1 MRRRL
6 EETRE
11 KEILEQQEEEDDE
24 EEEEQIC
31 RICHSPGDSKNPL
44 KYPCACSGSI
54 RFVHSKCL
62 LRWMKQSIT
71 LKCEV
76 CDHKYSMGR
85 VYAENTPTRLPL
97 REFVGGIP
105 KKACHVVP
113 FYVRICVSVLNQL
126 LVLPYIAF
134 WIWRLSLENTFFE
147 AKELL
152 VYCHMSPST
161 FMMRDWLYALVIGN
175 IVLILIMWLCC
186 FAEDWFE
193 IAIPPQ
199 PGNRNHNADEIGEAA
214 GMERQDTAGVRDADL
229 VELLL
234 TVLMALLRY
243 FRELIISVFRL
254 AVHDPVRRTCIY
266 LATCF
271 LYFTLSNNVQQTLV
285 VVRFL
290 GRIIPLCLSRL
301 FFAASSIFTPFIKSA
316 LYIENNSLKNAS
328 LVITNLSAEIQNDG
342 LISGAIEVVAETFT
356 ADSTGPGEDLKSVGI
371 PLLVYQISGLYDVIT
386 LATGYMI
393 AVPLILIPL
402 GVPRRNIASK
412 LRYRLRKLLTTMINP
427 FFLIIHLGVLPLVYG
442 WWLDVCTITVLG
454 RSISDRVEFFSEFPL
469 FSALMHWAIGIMYLF
484 QIHISTSHVQRVP
497 RNEVLYFFHD
507 LAEPIHIILR
517 GLTSDVR
524 VQDSKFLFSIA
535 VNGILMV
542 CLVYLPVILTM
553 RLASTIFPLHISVS
567 DPFTEIPAVMLLLQI
582 CLHYAIELRETVEA
596 LLRKW
601 VTAVCCVLSLVGF
614 LCSRPEDIGGQEN
627 VKVERQQDRLHD
639 GLIAAQDPNKN
650 IFIPIGST
658 FVLRV
663 VLFVLLAWIMF
674 LLWIMLLLFVSSLI
688 IVSLP
693 VGRVLLSSISHLPIT
708 HGIKCNDLY
717 AFFIGNVSIWTSFTG
732 ARYFIEHFKA
742 GKGHL
747 HICKS
752 FCIIVRGS
760 VLLSLWI
767 IVIPLLIGLLLEFS
781 FMVPIRA
788 LVVEAPVLVLCQ
800 DWAVGFIIFK
810 LWRTLVVLNH
820 GSVLVD
826 ESWRIKI
833 ERVRENDV
841 LKLPRRWMVQEIL
854 IPIIMN
860 LLMFLCPPYFARW
873 IVPSL
878 GFPVTANS
886 TVDLLTWVAYVTII
900 VLSSCAKIFPV
911 WISKLHNSIRD
922 DRYSGFGL
930 QNFGEAGADCEN
942 ETGKLARWL
951 RESRGR

>member
-11 KEILEQQEEEDDE
+11 KEILEEEDDDE

-62 LRWMKQSIT
+62 LRWMKQRIT

-76 CDHKYSMGR
+76 CNHQYSMHR

-97 REFVGGIP
+97 REFVCGFAT
-105 KKACHVVP
+105 KACHIVRLC
-113 FYVRICVSVLNQL
+113 VRICVLLLNQL
-126 LVLPYIAF
+126 LMLPYISF
-134 WIWRLSLENTFFE
+134 WIWRLSLANGIFE
-147 AKELL
+147 GIRVLL
-152 VYCHMSPST
+152 HSHMSPSS
-161 FMMRDWLYALVIGN
+161 FMMMDWLYALLIGN
-175 IVLILIMWLCC
+175 IVLLFIIWLSGFDELFAHIL
-186 FAEDWFE
+186 A
-193 IAIPPQ
+193 PQ
-199 PGNRNHNADEIGEAA
+199 PGNRNHNAEEIGEDA
-214 GMERQDTAGVRDADL
+214 GMEQQAIAGVRDADL

-234 TVLMALLRY
+234 TVLIALLRC
-243 FRELIISVFRL
+243 FRGLIISIFRL
-254 AVHDPVRRTCIY
+254 AVHDPGRRTFIY
-266 LATCF
+266 LVTCTTYF
-271 LYFTLSNNVQQTLV
+271 LLGNSVQLVLTLV
-285 VVRFL
+285 GL
-290 GRIIPLCLSRL
+290 IGQIILLCLSWL
-301 FFAASSIFTPFIKSA
+301 FFAASSIFTPSIKSA

-328 LVITNLSAEIQNDG
+328 AEIQNHS
-342 LISGAIEVVAETFT
+342 LLSCAIEVLAETFT
-356 ADSTGPGEDLKSVGI
+356 LNSTVP
-371 PLLVYQISGLYDVIT
+371 PLLVYPSSGLYDVIT
-386 LATGYMI
+386 LATGYTV
-393 AVPLILIPL
+393 AVPLFIFIL
-402 GVPRRNIASK
+402 GFPRRNIASIIH
-412 LRYRLRKLLTTMINP
+412 YRLRKLLTAMINP

-442 WWLDVCTITVLG
+442 WWLDVCTVTVLG

-469 FSALMHWAIGIMYLF
+469 FSSLMHWMIGIMYLF
-484 QIHISTSHVQRVP
+484 QIHISTSHVQRVS
-497 RNEVLYFFHD
+497 RNEVLHFFHD

-524 VQDSKFLFSIA
+524 VQASKFLFSIA

-553 RLASTIFPLHISVS
+553 RLASTIFPLHILVS
-567 DPFTEIPAVMLLLQI
+567 DPFTEIPVVMLLLQI
-582 CLHYAIELRETVEA
+582 CLPYAIELRETVEA
-596 LLRKW
+596 LLRQW
-601 VTAVCCVLSLVGF
+601 VTVVCCVFSLVGF
-614 LCSRPEDIGGQEN
+614 LCCRPKDIGGHEN
-627 VKVERQQDRLHD
+627 VEVERQQDRLHD

-650 IFIPIGST
+650 IFIPVGST

-663 VLFVLLAWIMF
+663 VLFVLLAWIML
-674 LLWIMLLLFVSSLI
+674 LLWMMWLLFNSSLI

-693 VGRVLLSSISHLPIT
+693 LGRVLLSSISNLPIT

-747 HICKS
+747 QLSYICKS
-752 FCIIVRGS
+752 FCIIIRDS

-767 IVIPLLIGLLLEFS
+767 IVIPLLIGLLLEFWL
-781 FMVPIRA
+781 MVPIRA

-800 DWAVGFIIFK
+800 DWAVGFFFFK

-820 GSVLVD
+820 RTVLAD
-826 ESWRIKI
+826 ESWRIKF
-833 ERVRENDV
+833 ERVRGNDL
-841 LKLPRRWMVQEIL
+841 LKLPRRWMLQEIL

-860 LLMFLCPPYFARW
+860 LLMFLCPRYFARW
-873 IVPSL
+873 IVFSL
-878 GFPVTANS
+878 GFPLTVNS
-886 TVDLLTWVAYVTII
+886 TVDLFTWVAYVTII

-911 WISKLHNSIRD
+911 WITTLHNSIRD

-930 QNFGEAGADCEN
+930 RNFGEAGVDCEN
-942 ETGKLARWL
+942 ETGKLVRWL
-951 RESRGR
+951 SESRGR